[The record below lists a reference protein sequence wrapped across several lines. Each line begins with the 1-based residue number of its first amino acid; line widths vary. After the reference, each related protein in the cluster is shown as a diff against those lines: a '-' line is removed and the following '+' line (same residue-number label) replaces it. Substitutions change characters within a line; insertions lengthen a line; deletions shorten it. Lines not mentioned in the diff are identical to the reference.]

1 VKRLEEVQREG
12 FAIFIV
18 LMLVKL
24 EGEQARLKEVPTETG
39 YIYKIVLHTVIRC
52 NRMSISTVRV
62 PRKVKEKLEK
72 YNVNVS
78 ETVRRFLDE
87 YLTELEMKNLTE
99 RLESLRERLGGKID
113 PEQIAN
119 LVREDRESR

>member
-1 VKRLEEVQREG
+1 
-12 FAIFIV
+12 
-18 LMLVKL
+18 
-24 EGEQARLKEVPTETG
+24 
-39 YIYKIVLHTVIRC
+39 
-52 NRMSISTVRV
+52 MSIITVRV